1 MPAAEHALHEMLQ
14 RASIPALVMC
24 LARITEDGRWLEAA
38 GRVDVLV
45 NCAGVL
51 QRTLTPRRAIDEGAG
66 PGRAHRSARQPALLR
81 SAGPAHGRSG
91 PRRHCQHRVGGGH
104 AFGSAGLVQPA
115 EIAAAVAFLASDM
128 ASGITG
134 IDLPVDLGYLVATPW
149 SSYGGLRG
157 ADHGRTP

>member
-45 NCAGVL
+45 NC
-51 QRTLTPRRAIDEGAG
+51 
-66 PGRAHRSARQPALLR
+66 
-81 SAGPAHGRSG
+81 
-91 PRRHCQHRVGGGH
+91 VGGGH

-157 ADHGRTP
+157 ADHGGTP